1 MSGEPERTG
10 PGEATGLILAGGRS
24 SRMGREKLILEVG
37 GVPLVSRVY
46 AAISPSCR
54 EIIMVGDGPDVPGV
68 RRVRDLREGREGPLA
83 GLEAGLGAASSPAV
97 FVAAGD
103 MPFVPR
109 GLVEFLLDRLRS
121 RGLRAV
127 APRHSGRVHPLCAAY
142 ERGVLV
148 DVSHLLDTGTR
159 AARRLLE
166 RLGEGVEYVEEELRL
181 FGDPD
186 VFLANVNSPEDLARA
201 RGIADRR
208 R

>member
-1 MSGEPERTG
+1 
-10 PGEATGLILAGGRS
+10 
-24 SRMGREKLILEVG
+24 MGREKLVLEVG
-37 GVPLVSRVY
+37 GTTLVARVH
-46 AAISPSCR
+46 AALAPSCG
-54 EIIMVGDGPDVPGV
+54 EIIVVGNGPDVPGT

-109 GLVEFLLDRLRS
+109 RLVGFLLDRLRS

-127 APRHSGRVHPLCAAY
+127 VPRHAGRVHPLCAAY
-142 ERGVLV
+142 DRSVLA
-148 DVSHLLDTGTR
+148 DVSRLLDSGTR
-159 AARRLLE
+159 AARRLVE
-166 RLGEGVEYVEEELRL
+166 ELGEGAEYVEEDLIS

-201 RGIADRR
+201 RDVAGGGR
-208 R
+208 